1 MEMNTAHEHG
11 FGFPR
16 SPSGSSN
23 WVGGEGVIATNMSAR
38 ITVRSKSQPSVAVHR
53 SLSDDNNNNGSNP
66 DGLRP
71 RPATA
76 TATGSGGSRATKWDR
91 SVFYLAS
98 FSFSLHAIIDLT
110 PHRPPTP
117 RSACTNNPERLFS
130 HAYSLP
136 GPLRGAASTPLASI
150 PNAIL
155 TFPQQSRTALRDY
168 VERNPHAQGT
178 TLYFLSPLDPCCM
191 QCMVKPLQLR
201 RNFSIAPTQRPRAES
216 SFFHTGTALHVY
228 KHGYEGPNP
237 WSNLIK

>member
-1 MEMNTAHEHG
+1 VKCTKGEALSPDNHFHFGRKNGDEHC
-11 FGFPR
+11 PR
-16 SPSGSSN
+16 TRLWLSEIPLRVVELGGGRGSYSN
-23 WVGGEGVIATNMSAR
+23 EHVGTDHCS
-38 ITVRSKSQPSVAVHR
+38 
-53 SLSDDNNNNGSNP
+53 
-66 DGLRP
+66 P

-76 TATGSGGSRATKWDR
+76 TATGSALLVLGSRATKWDR

-136 GPLRGAASTPLASI
+136 GPLRGAQSSTPLASI

-155 TFPQQSRTALRDY
+155 AFPQQSRTALRDY

-178 TLYFLSPLDPCCM
+178 TLYFLSPLDLCCM

-228 KHGYEGPNP
+228 KHGYKGPNP